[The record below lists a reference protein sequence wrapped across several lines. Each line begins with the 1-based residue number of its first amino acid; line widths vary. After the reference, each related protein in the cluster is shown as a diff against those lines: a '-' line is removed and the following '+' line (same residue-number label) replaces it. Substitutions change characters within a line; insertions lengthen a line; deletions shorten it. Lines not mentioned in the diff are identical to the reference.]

1 LPGQRELA
9 DERFGERDARRG
21 AAMIRAT
28 RIRLLAV
35 LIALSFASGVVALA
49 FPREKAA
56 PPIRVT
62 AVFEKAIGLFEQ
74 SHVRVLG
81 VSVGR
86 VESVTPTGTT
96 VEVVMKIDGDR
107 KIPADARAVL
117 VPISLIADRYL
128 QLAPV
133 YRSGPVLTDGDV
145 IGVER
150 TAIPAEL
157 DDVLDQLKK
166 LLDAVEAGTAENP
179 ESIGEAVQN
188 LAAALKGSGE
198 DFSRVLDGGG
208 TLAGSVVE
216 NAAAVD
222 ASVAHLASLASAL
235 AERRGDIAT
244 LNSRLY
250 KALSAIA
257 SERRALDGALANAA
271 VLTEQ
276 LGSLVKEHRPALEAD
291 LSVLADT
298 TQILMR
304 HQDSVIQSL
313 EWLHVLA
320 DGADN
325 AHNEGAIHR
334 EPGKPAH
341 IDVRDEHLFAC
352 PDPVPAAVCLLLG
365 LTGGSLPISLP
376 PELGGPA
383 AARAA
388 PGAAEAP
395 AGPDPLNLLDLL
407 PRLLLGGL
415 GGDGSEPAS
424 APTPGG
430 TGGLLSGALGWLL

>member
-1 LPGQRELA
+1 
-9 DERFGERDARRG
+9 
-21 AAMIRAT
+21 MIRAT
-28 RIRLLAV
+28 RIRLFALA
-35 LIALSFASGVVALA
+35 IALTFSAGVLALA
-49 FPREKAA
+49 FPRDTSKQT
-56 PPIRVT
+56 IRVT
-62 AVFEKAIGLFEQ
+62 AVFEKTIGLFVQ

-86 VESVTPTGTT
+86 VISVKPQGQT
-96 VEVVMKIDGDR
+96 VEVVMRIDADR
-107 KIPADARAVL
+107 RIPADARVVL

-128 QLAPV
+128 QLSPA
-133 YRSGPVLTDGDV
+133 YRSGPILEDGDV
-145 IGVER
+145 IGVDR

-188 LAAALKGSGE
+188 LAAALAGSGDE
-198 DFSRVLDGGG
+198 FSRVLDGGG

-216 NAAAVD
+216 NASAVD
-222 ASVAHLASLASAL
+222 ASIGHLASLASAL
-235 AERRGDIAT
+235 AERRGDIAL

-250 KALSAIA
+250 QALSAIA
-257 SERRALDGALANAA
+257 QERNALDGALSNAA

-298 TQILMR
+298 TQILIR

-320 DGADN
+320 DAAEHG
-325 AHNEGAIHR
+325 HNGGAIHR
-334 EPGKPAH
+334 EPGQPAH

-352 PDPVPAAVCLLLG
+352 PDPIPAAVCVLIG

-376 PELGGPA
+376 AELGGTAGQSTTPDTAGTPA
-383 AARAA
+383 A
-388 PGAAEAP
+388 
-395 AGPDPLNLLDLL
+395 PDPLNLMDLL
-407 PRLLLGGL
+407 PRLPLPGL
-415 GGDGSEPAS
+415 GGGASTPAPQPS
-424 APTPGG
+424 PGG
-430 TGGLLSGALGWLL
+430 AQGLLSGALGWLL

>member
-1 LPGQRELA
+1 
-9 DERFGERDARRG
+9 
-21 AAMIRAT
+21 MIRAT
-28 RIRLLAV
+28 RIRLFALA
-35 LIALSFASGVVALA
+35 IALTFSAGVLALA
-49 FPREKAA
+49 FPRDTSKQT
-56 PPIRVT
+56 IQVT

-86 VESVTPTGTT
+86 VISVEPKGQT
-96 VEVVMKIDGDR
+96 VEVVMKIDAER
-107 KIPADARAVL
+107 RIPADAKVVL

-128 QLAPV
+128 QLTPV
-133 YRSGPVLTDGDV
+133 YASGPVLEDGDV

-166 LLDAVEAGTAENP
+166 LLDAVEAGTADNP

-188 LAAALKGSGE
+188 LAAALAGTGE

-216 NAAAVD
+216 NASAVD
-222 ASVAHLASLASAL
+222 ASIGHLASLASAL
-235 AERRGDIAT
+235 AERRGDIAS
-244 LNSRLY
+244 LNRNLY
-250 KALSAIA
+250 QALNAIA
-257 SERRALDGALANAA
+257 QERKALDGALSNAA
-271 VLTEQ
+271 LLTEQ

-298 TQILMR
+298 TQILIR

-320 DGADN
+320 DAADSG
-325 AHNEGAIHR
+325 HNGGAIHR

-352 PDPVPAAVCLLLG
+352 PDPIPAAVCVLIG

-376 PELGGPA
+376 VELGGTAGPA
-383 AARAA
+383 AQT
-388 PGAAEAP
+388 PGAADVP
-395 AGPDPLNLLDLL
+395 AEPDPLNLLDLL
-407 PRLLLGGL
+407 PRLPLAGVGG
-415 GGDGSEPAS
+415 GASGPAPQPS
-424 APTPGG
+424 PGG
-430 TGGLLSGALGWLL
+430 AQGLLSGALGWLL